1 MKAIPNSNSK
11 KSGKTFCKC
20 NKFMAMLIAASCLLW
35 VASCTRIAPL
45 PATDAPPYLKRRG
58 YTPDEIQ
65 AIVDQRPL
73 PSQLFEK
80 AASEKSSDVRMLIAG
95 NKHLTETQRNIFM
108 HDRDEQVR
116 SSLAWNRSL
125 TIRQIRRLYDD
136 PSPYV
141 LGSLAQNPTVPED
154 ILMRLRT
161 ERGVE
166 LLNFARNPNCP
177 PKIRK
182 EILKSEDA
190 YIKEVLRQSDQTK
203 PSPVARRG

>member
-80 AASEKSSDVRMLIAG
+80 AASEKSSDVRMLIAETSTSR
-95 NKHLTETQRNIFM
+95 KHSAIFSCM
-108 HDRDEQVR
+108 IGMSKSARH
-116 SSLAWNRSL
+116 SLG
-125 TIRQIRRLYDD
+125 I
-136 PSPYV
+136 
-141 LGSLAQNPTVPED
+141 
-154 ILMRLRT
+154 
-161 ERGVE
+161 
-166 LLNFARNPNCP
+166 
-177 PKIRK
+177 
-182 EILKSEDA
+182 
-190 YIKEVLRQSDQTK
+190 EVSQSDK
-203 PSPVARRG
+203 SAVCMMIRVLMCLEVSPKTPRFQRTF